1 MKQNFAS
8 FVLSVLCLL
17 LANTSSRAGDGL
29 LPGATDKDPLTIEAN
44 RLDMKDAQ
52 KLLLYTGN
60 ILVTNGPSTL
70 KSANL
75 TIYLDNAAEGGA
87 GSSTTDRVNRVDAEG
102 PVVINTQKETYS
114 GNQLHYDRL
123 QNKIYMTGNV
133 TIQQGDGLTKADNL
147 EFDKATS
154 TALLTGN
161 VIYQKGA
168 AVVKGDKLIYDQA
181 KDKVYLTDNV
191 IYVSGETTVT
201 GSKMDFDKKA
211 NTALFTGNVVY
222 AKKDTVVKGDA
233 MEYNLTTN
241 QGVVR
246 TDPTKPVT
254 TGGPPDLAGAPP
266 PPGKRVKAIFTPG
279 QGKGM

>member
-1 MKQNFAS
+1 MKQNFATL
-8 FVLSVLCLL
+8 FFSVLCLL
-17 LANTSSRAGDGL
+17 YATTSLRAGDGL

-52 KLLLYTGN
+52 KLLVYTGDV
-60 ILVTNGPSTL
+60 LVINGPSTL

-75 TIYLDNAAEGGA
+75 TIYLDNAAEGATGA
-87 GSSTTDRVNRVDAEG
+87 STTDRVNKVDAGG

-114 GNQLHYDRL
+114 GNQLNYARA

-154 TALLTGN
+154 SALLTGN

-168 AVVKGDKLIYDQA
+168 SVVKGEKLIYDQA
-181 KDKVYLTDNV
+181 KDKVFLTGNV

-201 GSKMDFDKKA
+201 GTKMDFDKKA

-246 TDPTKPVT
+246 TGAPT
-254 TGGPPDLAGAPP
+254 TGAAVGPLGDEAAPLTP
-266 PPGKRVKAIFTPG
+266 RPRVKAIFTPG

>member
-1 MKQNFAS
+1 MKQNFAKLFYS
-8 FVLSVLCLL
+8 VLSLL
-17 LANTSSRAGDGL
+17 FATTFVRAGDGL

-52 KLLLYTGN
+52 KLLLYTGD
-60 ILVTNGPSTL
+60 ILVANGPSTL

-75 TIYLDNAAEGGA
+75 TIYLDNAAEGAA
-87 GSSTTDRVNRVDAEG
+87 GGSTTDRVNRIDAGG

-114 GNQLHYDRL
+114 GDQLHYDRL

-147 EFDKATS
+147 EFDKTTS

-168 AVVKGDKLIYDQA
+168 SVVKGDKLTYDQA

-201 GSKMDFDKKA
+201 GLKMDFDKKA

-246 TDPTKPVT
+246 TGAATT
-254 TGGPPDLAGAPP
+254 GSTGGPTGTPAPP
-266 PPGKRVKAIFTPG
+266 PAGARVKAIFTPG